1 MIRHL
6 AKTIQRTALPKRDEI
21 ELCLLELIE
30 VESDE
35 DDESEELVQSI
46 DRGGLKHVTNMT
58 YMAFEAMEVEF
69 RKHLIISNVINTHKI
84 KTEIENNGDV
94 QFYWCIAS
102 VGWANDTA
110 HTILGMIINLWITIR
125 GFSTAS
131 GWLEK
136 YKQAYKRTVQKSKG
150 VRKQLI

>member
-1 MIRHL
+1 M
-6 AKTIQRTALPKRDEI
+6 
-21 ELCLLELIE
+21 
-30 VESDE
+30 ESDE
-35 DDESEELVQSI
+35 DDESEEWVQSI
-46 DRGGLKHVTNMT
+46 DRRGLKHVTNMT
-58 YMAFEAMEVEF
+58 YMASEAMEVEF

-84 KTEIENNGDV
+84 MTEIENNGDV
-94 QFYWCIAS
+94 QFYWCIVS